1 MIADAWADMS
11 GRFNDVQHGARAV
24 GTEAARVGTGAWHKI
39 EDEITHRPLTAL
51 AIAAGIGFL
60 IGALNRR

>member
-1 MIADAWADMS
+1 MS
-11 GRFNDVQHGARAV
+11 NSAREETMATAEQAQVRGATV
-24 GTEAARVGTGAWHKI
+24 
-39 EDEITHRPLTAL
+39 EDEVVNHPLTAL

>member
-1 MIADAWADMS
+1 
-11 GRFNDVQHGARAV
+11 VV
-24 GTEAARVGTGAWHKI
+24 
-39 EDEITHRPLTAL
+39 HRPLAAL